1 MSTIFDV
8 TAPRYFAD
16 TCFLPE
22 DVRSSAKSIADMI
35 ARSGMGES
43 NNPLP
48 QEVQE
53 IIIDALRMTASGQA
67 IAGIPLVTE
76 LTPSQAAEF
85 LGVSEP
91 FLLDLL
97 RSGKIAS
104 RSVNGTPLTVLQDVL
119 EYKQER
125 KRRRLETVDE
135 LVKESQQL
143 GLY

>member
-1 MSTIFDV
+1 MSLLDV
-8 TAPRYFAD
+8 TAPRYFTD

-22 DVRSSAKSIADMI
+22 EGRSLAKSAAEAIAQTGTDESVRLLPSELQGIIVDM
-35 ARSGMGES
+35 
-43 NNPLP
+43 
-48 QEVQE
+48 
-53 IIIDALRMTASGQA
+53 LRMVAQGQA
-67 IAGIPLVTE
+67 VAGIPLQTE

-85 LGVSEP
+85 LGTSES

-97 RSGKIAS
+97 GSGKIAS
-104 RSVNGTPLTVLQDVL
+104 RKVNGEPLTLLQDVL

-135 LVKESQQL
+135 LVRDSQRM